1 MFVEKFNVSADIQQ
15 GRRIV
20 DFAKAGRILGFIPR
34 QQFTASR
41 LGCCQLLRSIAEGA
55 ARVNCLRDRR
65 GQMVA
70 FKFRERGVE
79 NLLRVAH
86 LSQ

>member
-1 MFVEKFNVSADIQQ
+1 MFVEKFNVSADIQK

-20 DFAKAGRILGFIPR
+20 DFAKAGRICGFIPCE
-34 QQFTASR
+34 QVTASR
-41 LGCCQLLRSIAEGA
+41 LGCCQLLCSIAERA
-55 ARVNCLRDRR
+55 ARVNRLRDRR

-70 FKFRERGVE
+70 FELRERGVE

-86 LSQ
+86 LT